1 MSSHRSHRRLSQ
13 YLISQLDHHLLPV
26 LLVIG
31 VAGACSHTQA
41 TEPARANPTVAA
53 QQPARRA
60 PPPPP
65 APEPAAAP
73 VDNGKSNKELAVY
86 FDFDSA
92 LLRDDARP
100 VLQKVATMARNRT
113 LRIEGNCDEV
123 GTVEYNLAL
132 GEHRAI
138 QAKDYLTKLG
148 IPAGHIKTVSYGS
161 QHPKA
166 SGHDDSAHAENR
178 RDDFIVR

>member
-1 MSSHRSHRRLSQ
+1 MSSHRSDRRLSQ
-13 YLISQLDHHLLPV
+13 YLFSQLDHHLLPV

-41 TEPARANPTVAA
+41 TEAPPAHPAVAVE
-53 QQPARRA
+53 QPPRR

-65 APEPAAAP
+65 PPEPAAAP
-73 VDNGKSNKELAVY
+73 VENTKSSKELAVY

-100 VLQKVATMARNRT
+100 VLQKVAAVAKNRA

-148 IPAGHIKTVSYGS
+148 VPPARIKTVSYGS
-161 QHPKA
+161 QHPKDP
-166 SGHDDSAHAENR
+166 GHDDSAHAENR

>member
-1 MSSHRSHRRLSQ
+1 MTRSRSWFGLCAFA
-13 YLISQLDHHLLPV
+13 V
-26 LLVIG
+26 G
-31 VAGACSHTQA
+31 VSGLACSHEQKA
-41 TEPARANPTVAA
+41 PPAHPDPAPVAVRRA
-53 QQPARRA
+53 A

-65 APEPAAAP
+65 PEVAQAPEPRRKDEP
-73 VDNGKSNKELAVY
+73 SIY

-92 LLRDDARP
+92 LLRPESHD
-100 VLQKVATMARNRT
+100 VLQKVAANVRGSDRT
-113 LRIEGNCDEV
+113 KVRIEGNCDEV

-148 IPAGHIKTVSYGS
+148 IPSGHIKTVSYGS

-166 SGHDDSAHAENR
+166 PGHDDEAHAETR
-178 RDDFIVR
+178 RDDFILR